1 VEIVTV
7 RHELLDMTHRL
18 VREHEQQLP
27 AGSVIRCVARC
38 CDELVQMGVRVGLVD
53 AVEAMSRRRLR
64 DRVAPPLTIGA
75 ISPGA
80 PLVAWLPSRQAP

>member
-1 VEIVTV
+1 
-7 RHELLDMTHRL
+7 MTHRL

-64 DRVAPPLTIGA
+64 DRVTPPHTISAVSTGVPLLAWILSRPAPGRT
-75 ISPGA
+75 
-80 PLVAWLPSRQAP
+80 VV